1 MGVRASLSVR
11 SCSTAICSCKV
22 KFNFSPFRKLNQ
34 SQKNLY
40 TYYREVKRVAE
51 LKERVVKVKLC
62 NCMEILAAC
71 FVNLTSHL
79 CLSSS
84 WKQNWAKNQ
93 NHHLHLLLLL
103 HHLPCSPRSQG
114 HSGGSQSVHDKWKM
128 ILGWHYSIARYHWM
142 KNPTLFFVKT
152 LWGKTSWTKP
162 ILQLDFKIYLSIS

>member
-1 MGVRASLSVR
+1 MGVCASLSVR
-11 SCSTAICSCKV
+11 SRSTAICSFKV
-22 KFNFSPFRKLNQ
+22 KSSKKILC
-34 SQKNLY
+34 

-93 NHHLHLLLLL
+93 SPHLLLLLL
-103 HHLPCSPRSQG
+103 HHHHPLPCSPRSQG

-128 ILGWHYSIARYHWM
+128 ILGWHYSIARYHWL